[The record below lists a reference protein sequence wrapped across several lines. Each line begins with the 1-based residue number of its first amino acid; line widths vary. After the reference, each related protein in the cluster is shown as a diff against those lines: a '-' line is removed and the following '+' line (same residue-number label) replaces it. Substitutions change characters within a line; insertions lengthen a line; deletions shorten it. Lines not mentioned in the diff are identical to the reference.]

1 MPPWPSGARSS
12 APRPILP
19 PTSQRRPASTRIWPI
34 RAVVVDLPLVPV
46 MPMKPAFGW
55 ARASSS
61 MSQMI
66 GLPAARAATATGCG
80 LGRWLGMPGL
90 MTSAAARDHSMDE
103 GSTIGTPILAA
114 ASREAALSSQA
125 TQSIPAALRACT
137 VARPERASPST
148 TNDEPLRTP
157 RSIIRSPEL
166 QGGETGHRQ
175 DGGDDPEA
183 EDDGGLGPA
192 LLLEMMVQRR
202 HAEDAPAGPFVGQD
216 LDDDRYRLE
225 DEQTA
230 DDGQHDLV
238 LGDDGD
244 RAQGAADGERP
255 GVAHEHHGGR
265 RVEPQE
271 AQARADQ
278 RGQQHGELARAR
290 DVMEIEIVGENGVA
304 HHVGNEAE
312 HGGGHDHRPDRQAV
326 EAVGEVDGVGGA
338 HDHQDGEEHETDD
351 AERQQHVL

>member
-90 MTSAAARDHSMDE
+90 MTSAATCDQPMDA
-103 GSTIGTPILAA
+103 GSTTGTPILAA

-125 TQSIPAALRACT
+125 TQSIPAALRART

-148 TNDEPLRTP
+148 TNDEPLSTP
-157 RSIIRSPEL
+157 RSIIGSPEF
-166 QGGETGHRQ
+166 QGGEAGHRQ
-175 DGGDDPEA
+175 DRGDDPEA
-183 EDDGGLGPA
+183 EDDRRFGPA
-192 LLLEMMVQRR
+192 LLLEMVMQRR
-202 HAEDAPAGPFVGQD
+202 HAKDATTGP
-216 LDDDRYRLE
+216 
-225 DEQTA
+225 T
-230 DDGQHDLV
+230 
-238 LGDDGD
+238 
-244 RAQGAADGERP
+244 
-255 GVAHEHHGGR
+255 
-265 RVEPQE
+265 
-271 AQARADQ
+271 
-278 RGQQHGELARAR
+278 
-290 DVMEIEIVGENGVA
+290 I
-304 HHVGNEAE
+304 
-312 HGGGHDHRPDRQAV
+312 GH
-326 EAVGEVDGVGGA
+326 
-338 HDHQDGEEHETDD
+338 
-351 AERQQHVL
+351 

>member
-1 MPPWPSGARSS
+1 MPPCPSGARSS

-46 MPMKPAFGW
+46 MPTKPACGW
-55 ARASSS
+55 ARARSS

-66 GLPAARAATATGCG
+66 CLPAARAATATGCG

-90 MTSAAARDHSMDE
+90 MMSAAAPDHSMDA
-103 GSTIGTPILAA
+103 GSTTGTPILAA
-114 ASREAALSSQA
+114 ASRDVALSSQA
-125 TQSIPAALRACT
+125 TQSMPAALRART

-148 TNDEPLRTP
+148 TNDEPLSTP
-157 RSIIRSPEL
+157 RSIIRSPKL

-183 EDDGGLGPA
+183 KDDGGLGPT
-192 LLLEMMVQRR
+192 LLLEMMMQRR
-202 HAEDAPAGPFVGQD
+202 HAEDAPAGPFIGHD
-216 LDDDRYRLE
+216 LDDDRYGLE
-225 DEQTA
+225 DKQTA

-244 RAQGAADGERP
+244 RTQRPADSERT

-278 RGQQHGELARAR
+278 GGKQHGELARAR
-290 DVMEIEIVGENGVA
+290 DVMKIEVVGEDGVA
-304 HHVGNEAE
+304 HDVG
-312 HGGGHDHRPDRQAV
+312 
-326 EAVGEVDGVGGA
+326 
-338 HDHQDGEEHETDD
+338 
-351 AERQQHVL
+351 

>member
-1 MPPWPSGARSS
+1 MPSWPSGARSS

-46 MPMKPAFGW
+46 MPTNLAFGW
-55 ARASSS
+55 ARARSS

-66 GLPAARAATATGCG
+66 CLPAARAATATGCG

-90 MTSAAARDHSMDE
+90 MMSAATPDQPMEA
-103 GSTIGTPILAA
+103 GSTTGTPILAA

-125 TQSIPAALRACT
+125 TQSMPAALRART

-148 TNDEPLRTP
+148 TNDEPLSTA
-157 RSIIRSPEL
+157 RSIIRSPQL
-166 QGGETGHRQ
+166 QGGESGHRQ

-202 HAEDAPAGPFVGQD
+202 HAKDAASGPLVGQD
-216 LDDDRYRLE
+216 LDDDRHGLE
-225 DEQTA
+225 
-230 DDGQHDLV
+230 
-238 LGDDGD
+238 
-244 RAQGAADGERP
+244 
-255 GVAHEHHGGR
+255 HEHHGGR

-271 AQARADQ
+271 AQARTDQ
-278 RGQQHGELARAR
+278 GGKQHGKFTRAR
-290 DVMEIEIVGENGVA
+290 DVMKIEVVGE
-304 HHVGNEAE
+304 
-312 HGGGHDHRPDRQAV
+312 
-326 EAVGEVDGVGGA
+326 DGI
-338 HDHQDGEEHETDD
+338 
-351 AERQQHVL
+351 

>member
-34 RAVVVDLPLVPV
+34 KAVVVDLPLVPV

-66 GLPAARAATATGCG
+66 GLP
-80 LGRWLGMPGL
+80 
-90 MTSAAARDHSMDE
+90 AARDHSMDE

-166 QGGETGHRQ
+166 QSGETGHRQ

-202 HAEDAPAGPFVGQD
+202 HAEEAPAGPFVGQD
-216 LDDDRYRLE
+216 LDDDRYGLE

-244 RAQGAADGERP
+244 RAQGAADGKRS

-271 AQARADQ
+271 AQ
-278 RGQQHGELARAR
+278 
-290 DVMEIEIVGENGVA
+290 
-304 HHVGNEAE
+304 
-312 HGGGHDHRPDRQAV
+312 
-326 EAVGEVDGVGGA
+326 
-338 HDHQDGEEHETDD
+338 T
-351 AERQQHVL
+351 